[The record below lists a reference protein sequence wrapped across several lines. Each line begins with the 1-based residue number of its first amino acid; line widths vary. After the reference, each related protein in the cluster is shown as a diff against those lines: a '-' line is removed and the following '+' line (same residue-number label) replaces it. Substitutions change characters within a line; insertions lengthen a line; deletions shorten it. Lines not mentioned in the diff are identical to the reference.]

1 MRTTR
6 RLGEMHGLKRD
17 GHGLSVLD
25 WCDPQNF
32 FFFPK
37 NSPPN
42 FFFQFLVLFVSDWEM
57 TLVFFLIFLGF
68 VVKKIGGGKVEVV
81 AAEKFHAH
89 NTPNSHLLTCP
100 R

>member
-6 RLGEMHGLKRD
+6 RLGEMHGLQRD

-57 TLVFFLIFLGF
+57 TLLFIMERLTVLSEQFF
-68 VVKKIGGGKVEVV
+68 
-81 AAEKFHAH
+81 H
-89 NTPNSHLLTCP
+89 
-100 R
+100 